1 MLMAVLFTM
10 AMPLCMCTH
19 ACTHT
24 HTHKLAYH
32 SAIKKNEI
40 LPFAAVWMDLEKIML
55 SEISQRQILYDSTY
69 MRNQKK
75 KKIQKGMCMPNR
87 NRLTDLGEKKLVM
100 PKGKKKC

>member
-1 MLMAVLFTM
+1 MFSPT
-10 AMPLCMCTH
+10 PLPV
-19 ACTHT
+19 THT
-24 HTHKLAYH
+24 PNHLPIHPPIHPHTVEYCL
-32 SAIKKNEI
+32 AIKKNEI
-40 LPFAAVWMDLEKIML
+40 LPFASKWMNLENIML
-55 SEISQRQILYDSTY
+55 GEISQRQILYDSTY